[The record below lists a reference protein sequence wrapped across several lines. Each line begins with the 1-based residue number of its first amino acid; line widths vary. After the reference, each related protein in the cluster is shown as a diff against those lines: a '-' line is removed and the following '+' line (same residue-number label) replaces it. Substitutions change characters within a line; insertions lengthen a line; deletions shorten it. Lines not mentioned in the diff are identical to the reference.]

1 MTPLHPTQT
10 GRLTVLALIALLTG
24 ILGLVILGNLDRDG
38 AYLAPTL
45 NWLVIIS
52 FALFVV
58 MCAAGAF
65 GWILREHEVWRHAGG
80 PAEGAARARERAQ
93 ADSASQV
100 RPQYRDV
107 DAFRYT
113 DTPKPDTDEKRE
125 G

>member
-38 AYLAPTL
+38 EHLAPAL
-45 NWLVIIS
+45 NWLVVIS

-80 PAEGAARARERAQ
+80 PAEGAARARKRAE
-93 ADSASQV
+93 ADAGNASQI
-100 RPQYRDV
+100 RPQYRDDV
-107 DAFRYT
+107 VGNAAADDQRQ
-113 DTPKPDTDEKRE
+113 D
-125 G
+125 